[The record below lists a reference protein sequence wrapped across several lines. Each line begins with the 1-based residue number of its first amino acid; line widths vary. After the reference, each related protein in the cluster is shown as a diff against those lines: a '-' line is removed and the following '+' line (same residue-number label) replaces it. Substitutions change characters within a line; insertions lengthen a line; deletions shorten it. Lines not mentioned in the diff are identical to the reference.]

1 LSYGEA
7 NLTKTIRSGSEIVFV
22 QEVDMR
28 PPSTVNI
35 LTISHQYG
43 SGGSRI
49 ARELG
54 RRLGWSVWEKEIVRQ
69 IASQYKVSEEYV
81 DAKDERV
88 DSFIERM
95 VGLFGLGGFESAY
108 EVPPP
113 LWLNDAQLVRM
124 TRGIIEDVAKEGR
137 AIIVGRGGNHILAK
151 RPDVLHVFL
160 FAPLPVRIERV
171 MQTEGLA
178 HSAAEHRITGMD
190 KLRADYVHTFYH
202 ADWRDPQTYN
212 LLIDTG
218 VWGEEKTVN
227 MVLWALEHMA

>member
-1 LSYGEA
+1 M
-7 NLTKTIRSGSEIVFV
+7 GSRI
-22 QEVDMR
+22 DM
-28 PPSTVNI
+28 

-54 RRLGWSVWEKEIVRQ
+54 RRLGWTVWEKEIVRK

-81 DAKDERV
+81 EAKDERV

-113 LWLNDAQLVRM
+113 LWLNDAQLMRM
-124 TRGIIEDVAKEGR
+124 TKGLIEEVAKEGR
-137 AIIVGRGGNHILAK
+137 AIFVGRGGNHILAK
-151 RPDVLHVFL
+151 HPRVLHVFL
-160 FAPLPVRIERV
+160 FAPLPIRIERV
-171 MQTEGLA
+171 MQMEGMTHA
-178 HSAAEHRITGMD
+178 AAEQRIAGVD
-190 KLRADYVHTFYH
+190 KIRTDYVHTFYH
-202 ADWRDPQTYN
+202 AEWRDPSTYN

-218 VWGEEKTVN
+218 AWGEEKTVD
-227 MVLWALEHMA
+227 MILWALEQMP